1 MCMKYDETQ
10 LKQLQKVELDILIEV
25 IRVCKENGLNYFTV
39 GGTTLG
45 AIRHNGFIPWD
56 DDIDIGMMRED
67 YEKFLRIAPLKL
79 SKGFTLQSYST
90 EPNMPTY
97 FAKVRKDDT
106 LFVEDYARDIQMHQ
120 GIYID
125 IMPYDKIP
133 EDLKERAKYR
143 RKVQFWNQ
151 LFIAKSITETS
162 VPYTKNKGYKN
173 VLRKG
178 LHVAVSGISKETLY
192 HRLDSELRKY
202 NQTESTMVSSRGL
215 SAFETSIDD
224 YFPLCDH
231 VFETIS
237 VKIPRN
243 ADMVLKTQY
252 GDYMKLPPEEKRYSH
267 APVCLKL

>member
-1 MCMKYDETQ
+1 MCMKYDDTQ
-10 LKQLQKVELDILIEV
+10 LKQLQRVELDILKEV
-25 IRVCKENGLNYFTV
+25 IRVCEENDLTYFTV

-67 YEKFLRIAPLKL
+67 YEKFLKIAPSKL
-79 SKGFTLQSYST
+79 SKGFTMQSFYT

-106 LFVEDYARDIQMHQ
+106 LFVEEYAKNVNMHQ

-133 EDLKERAKYR
+133 EDLKERSRYR
-143 RKVQFWNQ
+143 KKVQFWNQ
-151 LFIAKSITETS
+151 LFIAKTIAVTS

-173 VLRKG
+173 ILRKIE
-178 LHVAVSGISKETLY
+178 HAAVAWVSKETLY

-202 NQTESTMVSSRGL
+202 NETKSTMVSSRGL
-215 SAFETSIDD
+215 RVFETSIDD
-224 YFPLCDH
+224 YFPLDDH

-237 VKIPRN
+237 VKVPRN
-243 ADMVLKTQY
+243 VDTVLRTQY

-267 APVCLKL
+267 APIKLSL